1 MGKPVSAAYGHKTY
15 QDDVLA
21 SLRTYLQRCTET
33 NDPGRSFR
41 EVTEQ
46 LWGQASDYRA
56 VTNLP
61 EGVTMPGD
69 MPFLCL
75 RVPTGGGKTVIGAR
89 SIRVVRDEL
98 LDTGHPV
105 VLWLVPSDA
114 IRTQTLRQMRDR
126 RSPLRQVL
134 DEELE
139 RVEILDVQEALYAPR
154 AMFDGSAVIL
164 VGTIQAFRVR
174 NTDGRKVYDDNGS
187 LMSHFDHV
195 PDEAKARLPHGFP
208 HSLANV
214 LRLRRPLIIMDEAH
228 NARTQESMVM
238 LERFQPRAVIELTAT
253 PVKKPDA
260 SRSASNVL
268 HSVSASELKAE
279 RMIKLPIIVD
289 CQTGWKELLGS
300 ALAMREKL
308 EAKAKEERSAGAPV
322 LHPLLLIQAEPHS
335 QQRETL
341 NVEVVEQ
348 ALKDDF
354 HVAADQIRVAT
365 GERRELEDE
374 NVMTAESKVR
384 VIITQQALKEGWD
397 CSWAYV
403 LCSLSET
410 HSSTAAEQILGR
422 IMRQPDAQERTAKEL
437 NQCYAFLRSPHFILA
452 AEPLREHLIENA
464 GFNEQEAASFVA
476 PLEAQQAILPLDAR
490 GVKTLTVTLSEDFK
504 FEDLEP
510 ASREHVQWQPATRKL
525 TISGV
530 PDKNDEKALLA
541 CVETGE
547 DKTQIVQVVKALRR
561 ESEIM
566 RAPADRGERFTVP
579 RLMIVEQGRLVF
591 PDESQ
596 FLSRPWQLPHPV
608 TDGDLPVL
616 AGLRT
621 PHSVGILDIEDG
633 RVITRQMPELQRE
646 LELLEVQ
653 ENWTANRLVTWLDR
667 NIPHP
672 DLPAVETTVWLYSVL
687 HVLQERGQ
695 SLGGLVRDRFI
706 LRRAL
711 EQRIGALRK
720 QSERQHF
727 QELLF
732 SSDAFQ
738 RVRVGAEHSF
748 EFDRYAYPARW
759 VCPRS
764 SEFTNHFYE
773 KVGELKEDG
782 EEFRCARFLDTLG
795 PVEFWVRNLERQP
808 QFSFWLQTSS
818 DRFYPD
824 FICRLRDGRVGIV
837 EYKNA
842 TDWSNDDNREKRDLG
857 NLWAERSNG
866 RCLFFMPRG
875 PEELPQIAQL
885 FSTPPTPLEEED
897 LFEPEV
903 GSDRLGTVASIT
915 ATSRGSHGPARLEE
929 HSVVR
934 VVRAFRAEGVRAGET
949 GTIVHVYEN
958 GGYEVEFLDTR
969 TRPVV
974 VTVEEADVEAL
985 VTK

>member
-1 MGKPVSAAYGHKTY
+1 M
-15 QDDVLA
+15 
-21 SLRTYLQRCTET
+21 
-33 NDPGRSFR
+33 
-41 EVTEQ
+41 
-46 LWGQASDYRA
+46 
-56 VTNLP
+56 
-61 EGVTMPGD
+61 
-69 MPFLCL
+69 
-75 RVPTGGGKTVIGAR
+75 
-89 SIRVVRDEL
+89 
-98 LDTGHPV
+98 
-105 VLWLVPSDA
+105 
-114 IRTQTLRQMRDR
+114 
-126 RSPLRQVL
+126 
-134 DEELE
+134 
-139 RVEILDVQEALYAPR
+139 
-154 AMFDGSAVIL
+154 
-164 VGTIQAFRVR
+164 
-174 NTDGRKVYDDNGS
+174 
-187 LMSHFDHV
+187 
-195 PDEAKARLPHGFP
+195 
-208 HSLANV
+208 
-214 LRLRRPLIIMDEAH
+214 
-228 NARTQESMVM
+228 
-238 LERFQPRAVIELTAT
+238 
-253 PVKKPDA
+253 
-260 SRSASNVL
+260 
-268 HSVSASELKAE
+268 
-279 RMIKLPIIVD
+279 
-289 CQTGWKELLGS
+289 
-300 ALAMREKL
+300 
-308 EAKAKEERSAGAPV
+308 
-322 LHPLLLIQAEPHS
+322 
-335 QQRETL
+335 
-341 NVEVVEQ
+341 
-348 ALKDDF
+348 
-354 HVAADQIRVAT
+354 
-365 GERRELEDE
+365 
-374 NVMTAESKVR
+374 
-384 VIITQQALKEGWD
+384 
-397 CSWAYV
+397 
-403 LCSLSET
+403 
-410 HSSTAAEQILGR
+410 
-422 IMRQPDAQERTAKEL
+422 
-437 NQCYAFLRSPHFILA
+437 
-452 AEPLREHLIENA
+452 
-464 GFNEQEAASFVA
+464 
-476 PLEAQQAILPLDAR
+476 PLDAR

-510 ASREHVQWQPATRKL
+510 ASREHVQWQPETRKL